1 MNITLKMKL
10 QDQEFNLIINMTMNA
25 GRIYRQQFQR
35 DLVKDLSELY
45 EKFNPSIFDNID
57 LKGIETE
64 GKAEEEI
71 TQQIITRAYPVW
83 AEAQKKIIPSYED
96 IERTGQI
103 LWAFA
108 KNADMN
114 LPGYEKWIDEFDYI
128 LPTKEIVI
136 ALYGAWNDSAKPTV
150 EIKN

>member
-1 MNITLKMKL
+1 MNITLNMKL
-10 QDQEFNLIINMTMNA
+10 QDQEFDLTINMTMNA

-35 DLVKDLSELY
+35 DLIKDLAELY
-45 EKFNPSIFDNID
+45 QKFNLSIYDNID

-64 GKAEEEI
+64 GKTEKEI
-71 TQQIITRAYPVW
+71 TQQIITRAFPAW
-83 AEAQKKIIPSYED
+83 SEAQRKITPTYED
-96 IERTGQI
+96 TERTGQI

>member
-1 MNITLKMKL
+1 MNITLNMKL
-10 QDQEFNLIINMTMNA
+10 QDQEFDLTINMTMNA

-35 DLVKDLSELY
+35 DLIKDLAELY
-45 EKFNPSIFDNID
+45 QKFNLSIYDSID

-64 GKAEEEI
+64 GKTEEEI
-71 TQQIITRAYPVW
+71 TQQIITRAFPAW
-83 AEAQKKIIPSYED
+83 SEAQRKITPTYED
-96 IERTGQI
+96 TERTGQI